1 MGSAQ
6 VVPRWDRGTMAMV
19 GIVTGRKQ
27 SQPAPERE
35 AKTRLATAE
44 ALLWVSGTPVGCS
57 AGGKG
62 FAQGGSPWQGLREGS
77 IRLCCEM
84 WLPGTRVL
92 PPPSLPS
99 SSSRAG
105 SAQRCSSAARGSAT
119 HLPEIENGGKCVLV
133 HGTYPERP
141 LMCGKMSV
149 SYRSLSSPRSL
160 PPSRPVLTPGPDPVL
175 GFIILQ
181 VLLGREE
188 SWSRAPRRACPPEH
202 VSCSWKHSQEEF
214 SPSAS
219 VLGAPSW
226 SAERNSSA

>member
-44 ALLWVSGTPVGCS
+44 ALLWVSGTAVGCS

-92 PPPSLPS
+92 PPPSL
-99 SSSRAG
+99 
-105 SAQRCSSAARGSAT
+105 
-119 HLPEIENGGKCVLV
+119 
-133 HGTYPERP
+133 
-141 LMCGKMSV
+141 
-149 SYRSLSSPRSL
+149 L
-160 PPSRPVLTPGPDPVL
+160 PPSPAAAAGPA
-175 GFIILQ
+175 Q
-181 VLLGREE
+181 H
-188 SWSRAPRRACPPEH
+188 SAAAPRLEDQPLICQ
-202 VSCSWKHSQEEF
+202 K
-214 SPSAS
+214 
-219 VLGAPSW
+219 
-226 SAERNSSA
+226 